1 MRRRTVH
8 LVAVRFGLGIGP
20 GMNNLLRRGVPAS
33 DEFKM
38 QDTHRIVAMP
48 NHEMLASSEGLGWRN
63 VYAVV
68 QREAA
73 FDSYLDAVN
82 DHLFIFHLKG
92 SVGIRWSV
100 SGHQLDGRVTPGHFD
115 FFPGR
120 EGVGVQ
126 LSGPVETMHLYLRR
140 SIVDAVVEDMFGD
153 PTALKLNPI
162 FNRNDPFLEQI
173 AMSMRTSIADDG
185 VASRIYVEQ
194 LSWALAAHLVRSS
207 VPHVPHAIDGGG
219 LSKQQLRRVIE
230 FIDANLGRRLELD
243 DLAAASCLSAVYFGR
258 QFKRTTDMSPH
269 QFVIQRRVERAKRLL
284 TSTTQSIVEIAAA
297 CGFCHQEY
305 LTRVFRMKCGTT
317 PFAYR
322 KAASC

>member
-1 MRRRTVH
+1 
-8 LVAVRFGLGIGP
+8 
-20 GMNNLLRRGVPAS
+20 MNNPLKRSIPAS
-33 DEFKM
+33 DEFRIH
-38 QDTHRIVAMP
+38 DTHRIVVMP
-48 NHEMLASSEGLGWRN
+48 NHQMLASSEGLGWRN

-68 QREAA
+68 QREDA

-82 DHLFIFHLKG
+82 DLLFIFHLKG
-92 SVGIRWSV
+92 SVGIHWSV
-100 SGHQLDGRVTPGHFD
+100 SGHQMDGRVTPGHFD

-120 EGVGVQ
+120 EGVGVR
-126 LSGPVETMHLYLRR
+126 LAGSIETMHLYLRR
-140 SIVDAVVEDMFGD
+140 SIVDAVVEDMFGNS
-153 PTALKLNPI
+153 TALKLNPI
-162 FNRNDPFLEQI
+162 FNGTDPFLEQI
-173 AMSMRTSIADDG
+173 AMSMRTSISDDS
-185 VASRIYVEQ
+185 VVSRIYVEQ

-207 VPHVPHAIDGGG
+207 VPHVAHAVDGTG

-230 FIDANLGRRLELD
+230 FIDANLARRLELD

-305 LTRVFRMKCGTT
+305 LTR
-317 PFAYR
+317 
-322 KAASC
+322 